1 MTMYQDRDAII
12 RLCCALRQVFA
23 GIPRAANVSCEFV
36 PVDFRRNLTALSGE
50 MRIQESMQTQ
60 GISRH
65 AAGLVLACI
74 FQFAGALGHA
84 DKAFGQFEGERR
96 RGDLAP
102 IELPGGAVVEFKA
115 MVSQTLGGEE
125 PYSIF
130 LPPSFRKDQS
140 RTYPVVYFLHGLNND
155 QTSWTVERYGN
166 LQNRVEELILDKKI
180 PEIIMVHPFGN
191 NSFYCNYADG
201 TKRYED
207 FVTRELVAHM
217 ESNYRARKGRENRA
231 IGGTS
236 MGGYGALK
244 IAMKHPGLYAATVG
258 HSPIIFLGR
267 NPLDVPDEVKSS
279 RYFQYFASILKL
291 IFGDPIQQDLW
302 DANNPLTLARSGKLN
317 GLKIYFD
324 CGTADRYNQTI
335 HLDQGVQ
342 ALDRSLTEAGVSHSF
357 YVYPGEPHGW
367 ALVSLH
373 IGDSLPFLCR
383 SFVP

>member
-1 MTMYQDRDAII
+1 MTTRE
-12 RLCCALRQVFA
+12 
-23 GIPRAANVSCEFV
+23 S
-36 PVDFRRNLTALSGE
+36 
-50 MRIQESMQTQ
+50 MRIRGRSV
-60 GISRH
+60 R
-65 AAGLVLACI
+65 AVGLLLACV
-74 FQFAGALGHA
+74 FLLAGGLKHA
-84 DKAFGQFEGERR
+84 EKAFGQFEGERR
-96 RGDLAP
+96 RGDLTP
-102 IELPGGAVVEFKA
+102 IELPGGAVVEFKT
-115 MVSQTLGGEE
+115 MTSQTLAGEE

-130 LPPSFRKDQS
+130 LPPSFRKDPV

-166 LQNRVEELILDKKI
+166 LQNRVEELILDRKI

-207 FVTRELVAHM
+207 FITRELIAYM
-217 ESNYRARKGRENRA
+217 ESNYRARKGRENRS

-244 IAMKHPGLYAATVG
+244 IAMKFPDLYSATVG

-279 RYFQYFASILKL
+279 RYFQYFASLLRL
-291 IFGDPIQQDLW
+291 IFGDPIRQDLW
-302 DANNPLTLARSGKLN
+302 DANNPLILARSGKLN

-324 CGTADRYNQTI
+324 YGTADRYNQTI
-335 HLDQGVQ
+335 HLDMGVQ
-342 ALDRSLTEAGVSHSF
+342 ALDRVLTEAGVPHTF
-357 YVYPGEPHGW
+357 DVYPGEPHGW
-367 ALVSLH
+367 TLVSLH
-373 IGDSLPFLCR
+373 LNDSLPFLCR

>member
-1 MTMYQDRDAII
+1 
-12 RLCCALRQVFA
+12 
-23 GIPRAANVSCEFV
+23 
-36 PVDFRRNLTALSGE
+36 
-50 MRIQESMQTQ
+50 MQTQ
-60 GISRH
+60 GVSKH
-65 AAGLVLACI
+65 AVGLLLACV
-74 FQFAGALGHA
+74 FQLAGALEHP
-84 DKAFGQFEGERR
+84 DKVFGQFEGERR
-96 RGDLAP
+96 RGDLTP
-102 IELPGGAVVEFKA
+102 IELPGGAVVEFKT

-166 LQNRVEELILDKKI
+166 LQNKVEELILEKQI

-207 FVTRELVAHM
+207 FITGELVACM
-217 ESNYRARKGRENRA
+217 EANYRARKGREYRA

-244 IAMKHPGLYAATVG
+244 IAMKHPDLYAATVG

-302 DANNPLTLARSGKLN
+302 DANNPLVLAKGGKLN

-342 ALDRSLTEAGVSHSF
+342 TLDRALTEAGVPHSF
-357 YVYPGEPHGW
+357 HVYPGEPHGW

-373 IGDSLPFLCR
+373 LNDSLPFLCR

>member
-1 MTMYQDRDAII
+1 M
-12 RLCCALRQVFA
+12 
-23 GIPRAANVSCEFV
+23 
-36 PVDFRRNLTALSGE
+36 E
-50 MRIQESMQTQ
+50 MRELKRIQGFS
-60 GISRH
+60 GR
-65 AAGLVLACI
+65 A
-74 FQFAGALGHA
+74 AGALLVCVFLISGGEQHA
-84 DKAFGQFEGERR
+84 GNSYAQFEGERR

-102 IELPGGAVVEFKA
+102 IELAGGSLVEFKT
-115 MVSQTLGGEE
+115 MVSQTLAGEE
-125 PYSIF
+125 AYSIF
-130 LPPSFRKDQS
+130 LPPSFRRDTS

-166 LQNRVEELILDKKI
+166 LQNKVEDLILEKKI

-207 FVTRELVAHM
+207 FITGELVACM
-217 ESNYRARKGRENRA
+217 ESNYRARRGREHRA

-244 IAMKHPGLYAATVG
+244 IAMKHPELYSATAG

-267 NPLDVPDEVKSS
+267 NPLDVPDELKSS

-302 DANNPLTLARSGKLN
+302 DANNPLVLARSAKLS

-324 CGTADRYNQTI
+324 YGTADRYNQSI

-342 ALDRSLTEAGVSHSF
+342 ALDRALTEAAVPHSF
-357 YVYPGEPHGW
+357 QVYPGEPHGW
-367 ALVSLH
+367 ALVSQHLNE
-373 IGDSLPFLCR
+373 SLPFLCR
-383 SFVP
+383 SFVR